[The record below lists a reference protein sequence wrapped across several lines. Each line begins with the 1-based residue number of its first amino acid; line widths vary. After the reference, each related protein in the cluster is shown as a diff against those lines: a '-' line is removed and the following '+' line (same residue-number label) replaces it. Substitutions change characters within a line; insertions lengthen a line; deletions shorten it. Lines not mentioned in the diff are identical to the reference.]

1 MSIALNLFS
10 AFTLR
15 EIRSRYSGSV
25 LGLAWAFI
33 GPLAM
38 LIIYAFVFGS
48 ILKPSTEN
56 LGAPSYIIF
65 LGVALWP
72 WMIFSDGLMRGMG
85 AIKANASLVRKIA
98 FPHAVLVFSALGA
111 TAALHLAGYVAVL
124 AILAYIYGGVSIA
137 GVPAALF
144 VLASLLIFTLGLA
157 LLLAALHTLL
167 PDIEQAIQPLLMM
180 LYFLTPVLYPQ
191 AAIPEAYREWFNWN
205 PLALMIQRL
214 RDHLF
219 GQPTLNVVDLIIM
232 LVALIMFIVG
242 YAVFKRLSPH
252 FEDFV

>member
-1 MSIALNLFS
+1 MAIALNLFT

-38 LIIYAFVFGS
+38 LFIYALVFGT
-48 ILKPSTEN
+48 ILKPSAAN
-56 LGAPSYIIF
+56 LGAPSYLMF
-65 LGVALWP
+65 LGAALWP
-72 WMIFSDGLMRGMG
+72 WMMFSDGLTRGMG
-85 AIKANASLVRKIA
+85 AIKANASLVRKVA
-98 FPHAVLVFSALGA
+98 FPHAVLVLSAVSA
-111 TAALHLAGYVAVL
+111 TVMLHLVGYVAVL
-124 AILAYIYGGVSIA
+124 AVLAYLYGGVSLA
-137 GVPAALF
+137 GLPAALF
-144 VLASLLIFTLGLA
+144 VLASLLLFTLGLA

-167 PDIEQAIQPLLMM
+167 PDIEQATQPLLMM

-191 AAIPEAYREWFNWN
+191 SVIPEPYREWFAWN

-214 RDHLF
+214 REHLF
-219 GQPTLNVVDLIIM
+219 GQPMLNLADGAVMIIAIVILLI
-232 LVALIMFIVG
+232 G
-242 YAVFKRLSPH
+242 YAVFIRLSPH

>member
-1 MSIALNLFS
+1 LSIALNLFS

-38 LIIYAFVFGS
+38 LLIYAFVFGH
-48 ILKPSTEN
+48 ILKPGQTD
-56 LGAPSYIIF
+56 LGAPSYILF
-65 LGVALWP
+65 LGAALWP
-72 WMIFSDGLMRGMG
+72 WMMFSDGLLRGMG
-85 AIKANASLVRKIA
+85 AVKANASLVRKVA
-98 FPHAVLVFSALGA
+98 FPHSVLVLSAVGA
-111 TAALHLAGYVAVL
+111 TVVLHLAGYVAVL
-124 AILAYIYGGVSIA
+124 AVLAYIYGGISLV
-137 GVPAALF
+137 GMPAALL
-144 VLASLLIFTLGLA
+144 VLVALLVFTLGLA

-167 PDIEQAIQPLLMM
+167 PDIEQATQPLLMM

-191 AAIPEAYREWFNWN
+191 SVIPLPYREWFNWN

-214 RDHLF
+214 REHLF
-219 GQPTLNVVDLIIM
+219 GQPALNFTDLIVWV
-232 LVALIMFIVG
+232 VALLTFAVG
-242 YAVFKRLSPH
+242 YAVFIRLSPH

>member
-38 LIIYAFVFGS
+38 LLIYAFVFGH
-48 ILKPSTEN
+48 ILKPGGAD
-56 LGAPSYIIF
+56 LGAPSYIMF

-72 WMIFSDGLMRGMG
+72 WMMFSDGLIRGMG
-85 AIKANASLVRKIA
+85 AVKANASLVRKVA
-98 FPHAVLVFSALGA
+98 FPHSVLVFSTVAA
-111 TAALHLAGYVAVL
+111 AVALHIAGYIVVL
-124 AILAYIYGGVSIA
+124 AVLAYIYGGIHVA
-137 GVPAALF
+137 GIPAAIF
-144 VLASLLIFTLGLA
+144 VLLSLLIFTLGLA

-167 PDIEQAIQPLLMM
+167 PDIEQATQPLLMM

-191 AAIPEAYREWFNWN
+191 TAIPEAYRDWFNWN
-205 PLALMIQRL
+205 PMSVMIQRL

-219 GQPTLNVVDLIIM
+219 GQPMLNASDFIVM
-232 LVALIMFIVG
+232 LVAIIMFIAG
-242 YAVFKRLSPH
+242 YAVFQRLSPH

>member
-1 MSIALNLFS
+1 LSIALNLFS

-38 LIIYAFVFGS
+38 LLIYAFVFGH
-48 ILKPSTEN
+48 ILKPGQTD
-56 LGAPSYIIF
+56 LGAPSYILF
-65 LGVALWP
+65 LGAALWP
-72 WMIFSDGLMRGMG
+72 WMMFSDGLLRGMG
-85 AIKANASLVRKIA
+85 AIKANASLVRKVA
-98 FPHAVLVFSALGA
+98 FPHSVLVLSAVGA
-111 TAALHLAGYVAVL
+111 TVALHLAGYIAVL
-124 AILAYIYGGVSIA
+124 AVLAYIYGGISLVGI
-137 GVPAALF
+137 PAALL
-144 VLASLLIFTLGLA
+144 VLVAVLVFTLGLA

-167 PDIEQAIQPLLMM
+167 PDIEQATQPLLMM

-191 AAIPEAYREWFNWN
+191 SVIPLPYREWFNWN

-214 RDHLF
+214 REHLF
-219 GQPTLNVVDLIIM
+219 GQPALNFTDLVIWA
-232 LVALIMFIVG
+232 VALLSFAVG
-242 YAVFKRLSPH
+242 YAVFIRLSPH

>member
-10 AFTLR
+10 AFTQR

-38 LIIYAFVFGS
+38 LLIYAFVFGN
-48 ILKPSTEN
+48 ILKPAQAD
-56 LGAPSYIIF
+56 LGAPSYMLF

-72 WMIFSDGLMRGMG
+72 WMMFSDGLMRGMG
-85 AIKANASLVRKIA
+85 AVKANASLVRKVA
-98 FPHAVLVFSALGA
+98 FPHAVLVLSAVGA
-111 TAALHLAGYVAVL
+111 TVALHLAGYVAVL
-124 AILAYIYGGVSIA
+124 AILAYIFGGISLA
-137 GVPAALF
+137 GIPAAIL
-144 VLASLLIFTLGLA
+144 VLAALLVFTLGLA

-167 PDIEQAIQPLLMM
+167 PDIEQATQPLLMM

-191 AAIPEAYREWFNWN
+191 SVIPLPYREWFNWN

-214 RDHLF
+214 REHLF
-219 GQPTLNVVDLIIM
+219 GQPTLNSVDLIVWI
-232 LVALIMFIVG
+232 VAVVMFAIG
-242 YAVFKRLSPH
+242 YAVFVRLSPH

>member
-1 MSIALNLFS
+1 MNTALNLIS

-38 LIIYAFVFGS
+38 LLIYAFVFGH
-48 ILKPSTEN
+48 ILKPGQTE

-65 LGVALWP
+65 LGAALWP
-72 WMIFSDGLMRGMG
+72 WMMFSDGLTRGMG
-85 AIKANASLVRKIA
+85 AVKANASLVRKIA
-98 FPHAVLVFSALGA
+98 FPHFVLVLSAVSA
-111 TAALHLAGYVAVL
+111 TVALHLAGYVAVL
-124 AILAYIYGGVSIA
+124 ALLAFIYGGITLT
-137 GVPAALF
+137 GIPAALW
-144 VLASLLIFTLGLA
+144 VLAALLVFTLGLS

-167 PDIEQAIQPLLMM
+167 PDIEQATQPLLMM

-191 AAIPEAYREWFNWN
+191 SVIPQPYRDWFNWN

-214 RDHLF
+214 REHLF
-219 GQPTLNVVDLIIM
+219 GQPALNSVDLIVWVIALAM
-232 LVALIMFIVG
+232 LAIG
-242 YAVFKRLSPH
+242 YAVFVRLSPH